1 MTSISRR
8 HFHHMAM
15 SAGAAAALGMFGR
28 GVAYGA
34 PGSGFRAMVGVFL
47 FGGNDGWNMLVPTDP
62 AAYSAYVASR
72 QTVALPPSAVVP
84 LAGSGL
90 GLHQA
95 MASLAPI
102 WDAGAMALVLNAGTL
117 AAPLTKATFVSR
129 PDLRPSNLMSHSDE
143 QEHWQGLRAQGVNRD
158 GFMGRLHDRMGAG
171 SGVPPVISFAGN
183 NVALIGQQAQPLVL
197 PSRTVLT
204 RADSGNPAIE
214 AAVSSFAGGTGL
226 GDDVTQSTAETLKD
240 AYAMTAATSAV
251 LSATGSVEAFF
262 VNPST
267 GAALTSEVAMQLKR
281 VARMIEARSTF
292 GHGRQSFF
300 VSQGGYDTHDNQVTG
315 GNVAA
320 GTHANLLG
328 DLALAL
334 AAFYKAMQ
342 SLGLQD
348 NVTTFTM
355 SDFGRTYRG
364 NAQFGSDHAWGNN
377 HLVIG
382 GGVTPKGVFGRYPD
396 PTLGGADDISNEGRF
411 LPTMAQE
418 EYLGAILKWHGVADG
433 DMPYVVPN
441 WGTWSTNG
449 RGPIGL
455 YG

>member
-1 MTSISRR
+1 MTTITRR
-8 HFHHMAM
+8 HFHRLGL

-34 PGSGFRAMVGVFL
+34 PAGGFRAMVGVFL

-62 AAYSAYVASR
+62 GAYSAYVAGR
-72 QTVALPPSAVVP
+72 QTVALPPAAVTP

-102 WDAGAMALVLNAGTL
+102 WDKGAMALVLNAGTL
-117 AAPLTKATFVSR
+117 AAPLTKATYLSR
-129 PDLRPSNLMSHSDE
+129 PDLRPSNLMSHADE
-143 QEHWQGLRAQGVNRD
+143 QEHWQGLRAQGINRD
-158 GFMGRLHDRMGAG
+158 GFMGRLHDRQGAAG
-171 SGVPPVISFAGN
+171 GVPPVISFAGN

-197 PSRTVLT
+197 PSKSVLT
-204 RADSGNPAIE
+204 RLDSGNSAIE
-214 AAVSSFAGGTGL
+214 AAVGSFADGSAL
-226 GDDVTQSTAETLKD
+226 GDVTGSTAQTVRD
-240 AYAMTAATSAV
+240 AYAMSAATSAV
-251 LSATGSVEAFF
+251 LGSGGSVEAFF
-262 VNPST
+262 VDPAT
-267 GAALTSEVAMQLKR
+267 GAALTSDVAQQLKR
-281 VARMIEARSTF
+281 VALMIEARSTF
-292 GHGRQSFF
+292 GHSRQSFF
-300 VSQGGYDTHDNQVTG
+300 VSQGGYDTHDNQVVYGSIAT
-315 GNVAA
+315 
-320 GTHANLLG
+320 GTHATLLG

-334 AAFYKAMQ
+334 RAFYNAMEG
-342 SLGLQD
+342 LGLAE

-364 NAQFGSDHAWGNN
+364 NAQLGSDHAWGNN

-411 LPTMAQE
+411 VPTMAQE

-433 DMPYVVPN
+433 DLPYVVPN

-455 YG
+455 YA

>member
-1 MTSISRR
+1 MTHISRR

-47 FGGNDGWNMLVPTDP
+47 FGGNDGWNMLVPTDT
-62 AAYSAYVASR
+62 AAYSAYVSAR
-72 QTVALPPSAVVP
+72 QTVALPPSGVVP

-90 GLHQA
+90 GLHKA

-102 WDAGAMALVLNAGTL
+102 WDKGAMALVLNTGTL
-117 AAPLTKATFVSR
+117 ATPLTKATYLSR

-143 QEHWQGLRAQGVNRD
+143 QEHWQGLRAQSVNRD
-158 GFMGRLHDRMGAG
+158 GFMGRLHDRMSA
-171 SGVPPVISFAGN
+171 SGVPPVISFGGN

-197 PSRTVLT
+197 PSKGVLSRYGT
-204 RADSGNPAIE
+204 NSSAID
-214 AAVSSFAGGTGL
+214 AAVSSLAGGTGL
-226 GDDVTQSTAETLKD
+226 DDITASTADTVRD
-240 AYAMTAATSAV
+240 AYAMSAATSAV
-251 LSATGSVEAFF
+251 LGATGSVEAFF
-262 VNPST
+262 VDPTT
-267 GAALTSEVAMQLKR
+267 GAALTSDVSQQLKR

-292 GHGRQSFF
+292 GHTRQSFF
-300 VSQGGYDTHDNQVTG
+300 VSQGGYDTHDAQVTF
-315 GNVAA
+315 GNVVA

-334 AAFYKAMQ
+334 SAFYNAMEA
-342 SLGLQD
+342 LGLQD
-348 NVTTFTM
+348 NVTAFTM

-364 NAQFGSDHAWGNN
+364 NAQLGCDHAWGNN

-382 GGVTPKGVFGRYPD
+382 GGVTSGGVFGRYPD
-396 PTLGGADDISNEGRF
+396 PTLGGADDVSNEGRF
-411 LPTMAQE
+411 LPTTAQE
-418 EYLGAILKWHGVADG
+418 EYLGAILKWHGVSDA

-441 WGTWSTNG
+441 WATWSTNG

>member
-1 MTSISRR
+1 MTLMSRR

-34 PGSGFRAMVGVFL
+34 PGSGFRAMVGLFL
-47 FGGNDGWNMLVPTDP
+47 FGGNDGWNMLVPTDT
-62 AAYSAYVASR
+62 ATYAAYVASR
-72 QTVALPPSAVVP
+72 QTVALPPSAVTP

-90 GLHQA
+90 GLHKA

-102 WDAGAMALVLNAGTL
+102 WDKGAMALVLNAGTL
-117 AAPLTKATFVSR
+117 AAPLTKATWASR

-158 GFMGRLHDRMGAG
+158 GFMGRLHDCMGVVG
-171 SGVPPVISFAGN
+171 GVPPVVSFGGN

-197 PSRTVLT
+197 PSRAVLT
-204 RADSGNPAIE
+204 RTATGNNAID
-214 AAVSSFAGGTGL
+214 AAVNSFAGGTGL
-226 GDDVTQSTAETLKD
+226 DDVTASTAQTLTD
-240 AYAMTAATSAV
+240 AYAMSAATSAV
-251 LSATGSVEAFF
+251 LSATGSVDGFF
-262 VNPST
+262 VDPAT
-267 GAALTSEVAMQLKR
+267 GSALTSDVAQQLKK

-292 GHGRQSFF
+292 GHTRQSFF

-315 GNVAA
+315 GDVAS
-320 GTHANLLG
+320 GVHANLLG

-334 AAFYKAMQ
+334 SAFYKAMEA
-342 SLGLQD
+342 LGLQD
-348 NVTTFTM
+348 NVTAFTM

-364 NAQFGSDHAWGNN
+364 NAQYGSDHAWGNN

-418 EYLGAILKWHGVADG
+418 EYLGAILKWHGVADA
-433 DMPYVVPN
+433 DMGYVVPN

-449 RGPIGL
+449 RGPVGL

>member
-1 MTSISRR
+1 MTTISRR
-8 HFHHMAM
+8 HFHRMAM

-62 AAYSAYVASR
+62 AAYAAYVASR
-72 QTVALPPSAVVP
+72 QTVALPPSAIAP

-90 GLHQA
+90 GLHNA
-95 MASLAPI
+95 MANLAPL
-102 WDAGAMALVLNAGTL
+102 WDQGAMALVLNTGTL
-117 AAPLTKATFVSR
+117 AAPLTKATYLSR
-129 PDLRPSNLMSHSDE
+129 PDLRPSNLMSHADE
-143 QEHWQGLRAQGVNRD
+143 QEHWQGLRAQSVNRD
-158 GFMGRLHDRMGAG
+158 GFMGRLHDRIGG
-171 SGVPPVISFAGN
+171 GGTVPPVISFAGN
-183 NVALIGQQAQPLVL
+183 NVALIGQQSQPLVL
-197 PSRTVLT
+197 PSKSVLT
-204 RADSGNPAIE
+204 RMDSGNGAIE
-214 AAVSSFAGGTGL
+214 AAVGSLASGDGL
-226 GDDVTQSTAETLKD
+226 GTITGSTAQTLKE
-240 AYAMTAATSAV
+240 AYAMSAATASV
-251 LSATGSVEAFF
+251 LGTGGSVEAYF
-262 VNPST
+262 VNPTS
-267 GAALTSEVAMQLKR
+267 GAALTSDVAQQLKR

-292 GHGRQSFF
+292 GHSRQSFF
-300 VSQGGYDTHDNQVTG
+300 VSQGGYDTHDNQVVY
-315 GNVAA
+315 GNVAT
-320 GTHANLLG
+320 GTHANLLT

-334 AAFYKAMQ
+334 GAFYKAMQ
-342 SLGLQD
+342 SLGLAD

-364 NAQFGSDHAWGNN
+364 NGQLGSDHAWGNN

-396 PTLGGADDISNEGRF
+396 PTLGGADDISAEGRF

-433 DMPYVVPN
+433 DLAYVVPN
-441 WGTWSTNG
+441 WATWSTNG

-455 YG
+455 YGV

>member
-1 MTSISRR
+1 MTLISRR

-62 AAYSAYVASR
+62 AAYAAYVSSR
-72 QTVALPPSAVVP
+72 QTVALPPAAVTP

-95 MASLAPI
+95 MAGLAPI
-102 WDAGAMALVLNAGTL
+102 WDKGAVALVLNAGTL
-117 AAPLTKATFVSR
+117 AAPLTKATYLSR

-158 GFMGRLHDRMGAG
+158 GFMGRLHDRMAATG
-171 SGVPPVISFAGN
+171 GVPPVISFAGN
-183 NVALIGQQAQPLVL
+183 SVALIGQQAQPLVL
-197 PSRTVLT
+197 PSRGVLT
-204 RADSGNPAIE
+204 RTASGNSAIE
-214 AAVSSFAGGTGL
+214 AAVDSLAGGAGL
-226 GDDVTQSTAETLKD
+226 DDVTASTAQTMKD
-240 AYAMTAATSAV
+240 AYAMSAATSAV
-251 LSATGSVEAFF
+251 LGATGSVEGFF
-262 VNPST
+262 VDPAS
-267 GAALTSEVAMQLKR
+267 GAALTSDVAMQLKR
-281 VARMIEARSTF
+281 VARMIEARATF
-292 GHGRQSFF
+292 GHSRQSFF

-320 GTHANLLG
+320 GLHANLLG

-334 AAFYKAMQ
+334 AAFYKAME

-348 NVTTFTM
+348 NVTAFTM

-364 NAQFGSDHAWGNN
+364 NAQLGSDHAWGNN

-382 GGVTPKGVFGRYPD
+382 GGVTPKSVFGRYPD

-433 DMPYVVPN
+433 DLPYVVPN
-441 WGTWSTNG
+441 WSTWSTNG

>member
-1 MTSISRR
+1 MTLISRR

-62 AAYSAYVASR
+62 AAYGAYVSAR
-72 QTVALPPSAVVP
+72 QTIALPPSAVTP

-102 WDAGAMALVLNAGTL
+102 WDKGAMALVLNAGTL
-117 AAPLTKATFVSR
+117 ATPLTKATYLSR

-143 QEHWQGLRAQGVNRD
+143 QEHWQGLRAQSVNRD
-158 GFMGRLHDRMGAG
+158 GFMGRLHDRMSTG

-197 PSRTVLT
+197 PSRSVLT
-204 RADSGNPAIE
+204 RWDSGNSAVE
-214 AAVSSFAGGTGL
+214 AAVASLAGGTGL
-226 GDDVTQSTAETLKD
+226 DDVTASTAQTVTD

-251 LSATGSVEAFF
+251 LGATGSVEAFF
-262 VNPST
+262 VDPAT
-267 GAALTSEVAMQLKR
+267 GAALTSDVSQQLKR

-292 GHGRQSFF
+292 GHTRQSFF
-300 VSQGGYDTHDNQVTG
+300 VSQGGYDTHDNQVANGSVATG
-315 GNVAA
+315 I
-320 GTHANLLG
+320 HANLLR

-334 AAFYKAMQ
+334 SAFYKAMEAL
-342 SLGLQD
+342 SLQD
-348 NVTTFTM
+348 NVTAFTM

-364 NAQFGSDHAWGNN
+364 NAQLGSDHAWGNN

-382 GGVTPKGVFGRYPD
+382 GGVTPKSVFGRYPD

-433 DMPYVVPN
+433 DMGYVVPN
-441 WGTWSTNG
+441 WNTWSTNG

>member
-1 MTSISRR
+1 MTTITRR
-8 HFHHMAM
+8 HFHRLGL

-34 PGSGFRAMVGVFL
+34 PAGGFRAMVGVFL

-62 AAYSAYVASR
+62 GAYSAYVAGR
-72 QTVALPPSAVVP
+72 QTVALPPAAVTP

-102 WDAGAMALVLNAGTL
+102 WDKGAMALVLNAGTL
-117 AAPLTKATFVSR
+117 AAPLTKATYLSR
-129 PDLRPSNLMSHSDE
+129 PDLRPSNLMSHADE
-143 QEHWQGLRAQGVNRD
+143 QEHWQGLRAQGINRD
-158 GFMGRLHDRMGAG
+158 GFMGRLHDRQGAAG
-171 SGVPPVISFAGN
+171 GVPPVISFAGN

-197 PSRTVLT
+197 PSKSVLT
-204 RADSGNPAIE
+204 RLDSGNSAIE
-214 AAVSSFAGGTGL
+214 AAVGSFADGSAL
-226 GDDVTQSTAETLKD
+226 GDVTGSTAQTVRD
-240 AYAMTAATSAV
+240 AYAMSAATSAV
-251 LSATGSVEAFF
+251 LGSGGSVEAFF
-262 VNPST
+262 IDPAT
-267 GAALTSEVAMQLKR
+267 GAALTSDVAQQLKR

-292 GHGRQSFF
+292 GHSRQSFF
-300 VSQGGYDTHDNQVTG
+300 VSQGGYDTHDNQVVY
-315 GNVAA
+315 GNIAT
-320 GTHANLLG
+320 GTHATLLG

-334 AAFYKAMQ
+334 RAFYNAMEG
-342 SLGLQD
+342 LGLAE

-364 NAQFGSDHAWGNN
+364 NAQLGSDHAWGNN

-411 LPTMAQE
+411 VPTMAQE

-433 DMPYVVPN
+433 DLPYVVPN

-449 RGPIGL
+449 RGPIAL
-455 YG
+455 YA

>member
-1 MTSISRR
+1 MTTITRR
-8 HFHHMAM
+8 HFHRLGL

-34 PGSGFRAMVGVFL
+34 PAGGFRAMVGVFL

-62 AAYSAYVASR
+62 GAYSAYVAGR
-72 QTVALPPSAVVP
+72 QTVALPPAAVTP

-102 WDAGAMALVLNAGTL
+102 WDKGAMALVLNAGTL
-117 AAPLTKATFVSR
+117 AAPLTKATYLSR
-129 PDLRPSNLMSHSDE
+129 PDLRPSNLMSHADE
-143 QEHWQGLRAQGVNRD
+143 QEHWQGLRAQGINRD
-158 GFMGRLHDRMGAG
+158 GFMGRLHDRQGAAG
-171 SGVPPVISFAGN
+171 GVPPVISFAGN

-197 PSRTVLT
+197 PSKSVLT
-204 RADSGNPAIE
+204 RLDSGNSAIE
-214 AAVSSFAGGTGL
+214 AAVGSFADGSAL
-226 GDDVTQSTAETLKD
+226 GDVTGSTAQTVRD
-240 AYAMTAATSAV
+240 AYAMSAATSAV
-251 LSATGSVEAFF
+251 LGSGGSVEAFF
-262 VNPST
+262 VDPAT
-267 GAALTSEVAMQLKR
+267 GVALTSDVAQQLKR

-292 GHGRQSFF
+292 GHSRQSFF
-300 VSQGGYDTHDNQVTG
+300 VSQGGYDTHDNQVVY
-315 GNVAA
+315 GNIAT
-320 GTHANLLG
+320 GTHATLLG

-334 AAFYKAMQ
+334 RAFYNAMEG
-342 SLGLQD
+342 LGLAE

-364 NAQFGSDHAWGNN
+364 NAQLGSDHAWGNN

-411 LPTMAQE
+411 VPTMAQE

-433 DMPYVVPN
+433 DLPYVVPN
-441 WGTWSTNG
+441 WGTWSSNG
-449 RGPIGL
+449 RGPIAL
-455 YG
+455 YA

>member
-1 MTSISRR
+1 MTHISRR

-47 FGGNDGWNMLVPTDP
+47 FGGNDGWNMLVPTDT
-62 AAYSAYVASR
+62 AAYSAYVSSR
-72 QTVALPPSAVVP
+72 QTVALPPSGIVP

-90 GLHQA
+90 GLHKA

-102 WDAGAMALVLNAGTL
+102 WDKGAMALVLNTGTL
-117 AAPLTKATFVSR
+117 ATPLTKATYLSR

-143 QEHWQGLRAQGVNRD
+143 QEHWQGLRAQSVNRD

-171 SGVPPVISFAGN
+171 GVPPVISFGGN
-183 NVALIGQQAQPLVL
+183 NIALIGQQAQPLVL
-197 PSRTVLT
+197 PSRGVLSRYGT
-204 RADSGNPAIE
+204 NSSAID
-214 AAVSSFAGGTGL
+214 AAVNSFAGGTGL
-226 GDDVTQSTAETLKD
+226 DDITASTADTVRD
-240 AYAMTAATSAV
+240 AYAMSAATSAV
-251 LSATGSVEAFF
+251 LGATGSVEAFF
-262 VNPST
+262 VDPAT
-267 GAALTSEVAMQLKR
+267 GAALTSDVSQQLKR
-281 VARMIEARSTF
+281 VARMIEARATF
-292 GHGRQSFF
+292 GHTRQSFF
-300 VSQGGYDTHDNQVTG
+300 VSQGGYDTHDQQVTF
-315 GNVAA
+315 GNVVT

-334 AAFYKAMQ
+334 AAFYKAMEA
-342 SLGLQD
+342 LGLQD
-348 NVTTFTM
+348 NVTAFTM

-364 NAQFGSDHAWGNN
+364 NAQLGSHHAWGNN

-382 GGVTPKGVFGRYPD
+382 GGVTPSGVFGRYPD
-396 PTLGGADDISNEGRF
+396 PTLGGADDVSNEGRF
-411 LPTMAQE
+411 LPTMSQE
-418 EYLGAILKWHGVADG
+418 EYLGAILKWHGVSDA

-441 WGTWSTNG
+441 WATWSTNG